1 MLGSSYNSQKQT
13 QLKMRGLSY
22 RRFCPVHQ
30 IPCAWY
36 TPVSQS
42 LKCNEH
48 QDWTAQLKNTCA
60 EQLQVRGTC
69 MLKIN
74 PVHEERTNEDNATT
88 KSYSYYSSFMFLC
101 VLFVRKRRPPDLRP
115 VFSIE
120 LPTARL
126 RQSQGSRWSAVPTSN
141 GEQVWPLSNA
151 KKAKLKS
158 WAKLRTSWN
167 PLAITGLLL
176 EITLLWVRLLV
187 PTLEPGGIFKAMV
200 NRQINPRYSEISMA
214 PYRCVFKSV
223 HAKVKEDSIFSSGA
237 S

>member
-1 MLGSSYNSQKQT
+1 
-13 QLKMRGLSY
+13 
-22 RRFCPVHQ
+22 
-30 IPCAWY
+30 
-36 TPVSQS
+36 
-42 LKCNEH
+42 
-48 QDWTAQLKNTCA
+48 
-60 EQLQVRGTC
+60 
-69 MLKIN
+69 
-74 PVHEERTNEDNATT
+74 
-88 KSYSYYSSFMFLC
+88 MFLC

-223 HAKVKEDSIFSSGA
+223 HAKVKEDSIYSSGA
-237 S
+237 SYQTFHVIMYIYIHMCIYIYVYIWAISKTLGSRKGHPQIWEGPIAYHTFVQ